1 MVLYYTSNL
10 VDPPV
15 TIYMGKDKFEND
27 DLITYG
33 FPEDIWFHVDKLSSA
48 HVYVRLQPGQTWL
61 DIPQEVVEDCAQLV
75 KANSIEG
82 NKKNGITVI
91 YTPWDN
97 LKKTPGMETGQVT
110 FHNNKKVKRV
120 FVEKRI
126 NEVVNRLNKTKV
138 EKFPDLRLERIQREK
153 IDRKNA
159 RLDEFAEKEK
169 ARILSEEKKR
179 AEKEINDMFD
189 PTQMKSNWRE
199 TEVEDIN
206 EAEEDFM

>member
-1 MVLYYTSNL
+1 MVLYYTCNL

-15 TIYMGKDKFEND
+15 TIYMGKDKYEND
-27 DLITYG
+27 DLIRYG
-33 FPEDIWFHVDKLSSA
+33 FPEDICA

-61 DIPQEVVEDCAQLV
+61 DIPDEVVDDCAQLV

-120 FVEKRI
+120 FVEKRL

-138 EKFPDLRLERIQREK
+138 ERFPDLMQEKINRDK
-153 IDRKNA
+153 IDRLKA
-159 RLDEFAEKEK
+159 RQSEFAEKERAK
-169 ARILSEEKKR
+169 QLAEEKKR
-179 AEKEINDMFD
+179 AEQEMSDLFD
-189 PTQMKSNWRE
+189 PNQMKSNWRD
-199 TEVEDIN
+199 TEVDDIN
-206 EAEEDFM
+206 AAEEDFM

>member
-1 MVLYYTSNL
+1 M
-10 VDPPV
+10 
-15 TIYMGKDKFEND
+15 
-27 DLITYG
+27 
-33 FPEDIWFHVDKLSSA
+33 SSA

-61 DIPQEVVEDCAQLV
+61 DIPDEVVDDCAQLV

-120 FVEKRI
+120 FVEKRL

-138 EKFPDLRLERIQREK
+138 ERFPDLMQEKINRDK
-153 IDRKNA
+153 IDRLKA
-159 RLDEFAEKEK
+159 RQSEFAEKER
-169 ARILSEEKKR
+169 ARQLAEEKKR
-179 AEKEINDMFD
+179 AEQEMSDLFD
-189 PTQMKSNWRE
+189 PNQMKSNWRD
-199 TEVEDIN
+199 TEVDDIN
-206 EAEEDFM
+206 AAEEDFM